1 MEAFRGKPGPAD
13 LEVTI
18 SCLDPG
24 PFASRSLP
32 ALHSLPA
39 LKLLGPAVNLGTI
52 KPSKGLVLR
61 TISWGFCNK
70 GASCPGRCETSRQA
84 DGTLLKGPFGGG
96 GGGWSDRVHTW
107 DGLRCHLAWRG
118 VGSCQLQCR
127 SLSLQGSRTTTT
139 LSFPG
144 RPLQVSMHLAM
155 NASGW
160 TMFSTQAS

>member
-1 MEAFRGKPGPAD
+1 MVISGQNGSQLHGPTTSHAAEAGVFRSSGRWKTTLIHLVMAFWPEIAGPAPTAHMEAFRGKSGLAD

-61 TISWGFCNK
+61 TISWRFCNK

-84 DGTLLKGPFGGG
+84 DGTLLKGHFQGGEEGGG
-96 GGGWSDRVHTW
+96 V
-107 DGLRCHLAWRG
+107 
-118 VGSCQLQCR
+118 
-127 SLSLQGSRTTTT
+127 
-139 LSFPG
+139 
-144 RPLQVSMHLAM
+144 
-155 NASGW
+155 
-160 TMFSTQAS
+160 